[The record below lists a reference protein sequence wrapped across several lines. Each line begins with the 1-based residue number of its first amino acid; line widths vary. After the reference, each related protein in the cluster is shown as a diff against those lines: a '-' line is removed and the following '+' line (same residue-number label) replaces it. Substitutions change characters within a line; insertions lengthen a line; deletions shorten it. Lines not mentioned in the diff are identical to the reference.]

1 MHRTSSNLTAPTI
14 ILFPQLQPAG
24 SQVKKPINAAENLV
38 VQLASIVEPLSLPAL
53 FPESQPLEIELGCG
67 DASFLVEYAARH
79 PRRNFVG
86 VERLLGRISKL
97 SRKGRLRGLA
107 NLRGVRVEST
117 YFLKYLLPPH
127 SAEAVHVYFPDPW
140 PKKKHRK
147 HRLINNNFPVL
158 ARQALTAGG
167 RVFLRTDDAD
177 YFEQMNE
184 VFGAAEFFRQVAT
197 PAELLEIKTDFEA
210 HFNAQGI
217 RTLHCAFQLRP

>member
-1 MHRTSSNLTAPTI
+1 M
-14 ILFPQLQPAG
+14 
-24 SQVKKPINAAENLV
+24 
-38 VQLASIVEPLSLPAL
+38 
-53 FPESQPLEIELGCG
+53 
-67 DASFLVEYAARH
+67 
-79 PRRNFVG
+79 
-86 VERLLGRISKL
+86 
-97 SRKGRLRGLA
+97 
-107 NLRGVRVEST
+107 
-117 YFLKYLLPPH
+117 
-127 SAEAVHVYFPDPW
+127 
-140 PKKKHRK
+140 
-147 HRLINNNFPVL
+147 L